1 MLNILKKKRTRSEQ
15 EREEILSEL
24 ERIADLLKKNE
35 TLFNLA
41 EDEKMVE
48 AVIYEQMSL
57 QSRYIYM
64 LNQAKEKG
72 VKIDYID
79 RLK

>member
-1 MLNILKKKRTRSEQ
+1 MNILKRKKTKSEE
-15 EREEILSEL
+15 EREEILTEL
-24 ERIADLLKKNE
+24 ERISDLLKNNE

-48 AVIYEQMSL
+48 AVIYEQKSL
-57 QSRYIYM
+57 QSRYIYL
-64 LNQAKEKG
+64 LNQAKKMG
-72 VKIDYID
+72 VKIDYTD